1 LTPKGVEEKGRLTFS
16 FLKLKMD
23 EYEILKD
30 EIDKLRKDTEKIKSV
45 NK

>member
-1 LTPKGVEEKGRLTFS
+1 LTPKGVEEKERLAFS

-30 EIDKLRKDTEKIKSV
+30 EIDKLRKDTEKLKSV
-45 NK
+45 NR